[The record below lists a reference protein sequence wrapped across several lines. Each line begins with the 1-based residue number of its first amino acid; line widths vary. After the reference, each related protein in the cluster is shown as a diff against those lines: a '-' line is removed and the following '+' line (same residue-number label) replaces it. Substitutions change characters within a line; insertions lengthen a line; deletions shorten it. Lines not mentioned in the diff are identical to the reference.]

1 MAMESDPRAEKVR
14 QWALMKAQN
23 ETMTTRMNKLRDEI
37 MADIVLYGDK
47 DEKGSTSLRLNVPV
61 VVGNKTY
68 EELKR
73 EARISTTLNEER
85 ALVLAETKGIAH
97 DVVVH
102 VPTIDMDA
110 LYAAHADGRVSEEEI
125 DALFD
130 TKVTYAFKPKAE

>member
-1 MAMESDPRAEKVR
+1 MAMESDPRSEKVR
-14 QWALMKAQN
+14 QWALMKAQSD
-23 ETMTTRMNKLRDEI
+23 TMTTRMNKLRDDI
-37 MADIVLYGDK
+37 MADIVLHGDK
-47 DEKGSTSLRLNVPV
+47 DETGSSSLRLSVPV

-85 ALVLAETKGIAH
+85 ALALAKAKGIEN
-97 DVVVH
+97 DVVAH

-125 DALFD
+125 DSLFD
-130 TKVTYAFKPKAE
+130 TKVSYAFKPKAT

>member
-1 MAMESDPRAEKVR
+1 MAMEQDSRSEKVR
-14 QWALMKAQN
+14 QWALLKAQN
-23 ETMTTRMNKLRDEI
+23 EATTTRMNKLRDDI
-37 MADIVLYGDK
+37 MADIILHGDK
-47 DEKGSTSLRLNVPV
+47 DEKGSTSLRLSTPI

-85 ALVLAETKGIAH
+85 ALELAAAKNIES

-110 LYAAHADGRVSEEEI
+110 LYAAHSDGRVSEEEI

-130 TKVTYAFKPKAE
+130 TKVTYAFKPKAA